1 MQRFHHCL
9 LLQCLLVDCACMR
22 ACVRVCV
29 CMHASA
35 SSMSHMPKLRTTL
48 YLPTSQERPRIYFQ
62 RTVTGRLERCRKDSD
77 RAKYLRQNPVDP
89 TKMDLVVP
97 SAEIYTKVL
106 VGFSGLLFMVR
117 LGAQDSEDCCHY
129 TTLLPVH
136 LDVNL

>member
-1 MQRFHHCL
+1 
-9 LLQCLLVDCACMR
+9 
-22 ACVRVCV
+22 
-29 CMHASA
+29 
-35 SSMSHMPKLRTTL
+35 MPKLRTSL

-62 RTVTGRLERCRKDSD
+62 RTVTGRLEKCRKDSD

-97 SAEIYTKVL
+97 SAEIYTKML
-106 VGFSGLLFMVR
+106 IGFSGLLFMVR

-129 TTLLPVH
+129 ATLLPVH